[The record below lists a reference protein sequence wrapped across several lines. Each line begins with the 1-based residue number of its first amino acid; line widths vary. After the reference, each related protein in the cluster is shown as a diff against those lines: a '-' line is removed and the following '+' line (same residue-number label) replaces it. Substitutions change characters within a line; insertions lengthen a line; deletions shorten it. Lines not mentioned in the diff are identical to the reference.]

1 MYAAIILLHEHMYG
15 TLQII
20 ILGSTLYFVLAIC
33 YAVLCRHACSVDNMF
48 SHFTYSYM
56 LYIDRQSNTAT
67 EVCTCDSS
75 SGTFMYFGIHAG
87 VHDICKTTYL
97 LHRSITPASAQ
108 DITIGVTS
116 VFTLVLV
123 VIACFAFILG
133 WWLGRKKM
141 KKEMD
146 RGNSLQSHPEGV
158 AYDVPSSTMQA
169 NPAYMA
175 VEHV

>member
-1 MYAAIILLHEHMYG
+1 
-15 TLQII
+15 
-20 ILGSTLYFVLAIC
+20 
-33 YAVLCRHACSVDNMF
+33 
-48 SHFTYSYM
+48 M
-56 LYIDRQSNTAT
+56 LYNADRQYNTAT
-67 EVCTCDSS
+67 EVCTCDSG
-75 SGTFMYFGIHAG
+75 SGTFCTLVYRCD
-87 VHDICKTTYL
+87 VCKTTYL
-97 LHRSITPASAQ
+97 LHSCITPASAQ

-146 RGNSLQSHPEGV
+146 RGNTLQSHPEGV